1 MLVTALVANLFGN
14 VLASKGVIR
23 GGGVIKA
30 GEENIRAG
38 SIFNIDSSFN

>member
-1 MLVTALVANLFGN
+1 MLLAALVASLFVN
-14 VLASKGVIR
+14 VLASKGVTR

-30 GEENIRAG
+30 GEENIGAG